1 MVSSTEEEEQKNKQV
16 VRQFIELHDRQD
28 LERVE
33 QLVSITNYL
42 LYYSGMPPM
51 DWDGHKK
58 LYLGIIKAFPDY
70 SHNLEDM
77 IAEGDKV
84 AVRLN
89 ITGTHKGEFHGILP
103 TGKKVSFY
111 ETDFLTIINGKI
123 TEEKATADMMA
134 LMQQIG
140 AAMPT
145 PSSAESDSTP
155 RSS

>member
-1 MVSSTEEEEQKNKQV
+1 MAPSTEQEQKNKQI

-28 LERVE
+28 LERAE

-51 DWDGHKK
+51 DWNGHKK
-58 LYLGIIKAFPDY
+58 LYLGIIIKAFPDY
-70 SHNLEDM
+70 HHNIEDM

-84 AVRLN
+84 AVYVN
-89 ITGTHKGEFHGILP
+89 NTGTHKGEFHGILP

-111 ETDFLTIINGKI
+111 ETDFLTIINGKV
-123 TEEKATADMMA
+123 TEEKAIADMMA

-140 AAMPT
+140 AAIPT
-145 PSSAESDSTP
+145 PSRAETDST
-155 RSS
+155 SHS

>member
-1 MVSSTEEEEQKNKQV
+1 MAPSTEQEQKNKQI

-28 LERVE
+28 LERAE

-51 DWDGHKK
+51 DWNGHKK
-58 LYLGIIKAFPDY
+58 LYLGIIIKAFPDY
-70 SHNLEDM
+70 SHNIEDM
-77 IAEGDKV
+77 VAEGDKV
-84 AVRLN
+84 AVYVN
-89 ITGTHKGEFHGILP
+89 NTGTHKGEFHGILP

-111 ETDFLTIINGKI
+111 ETDFLTIINGKV

-140 AAMPT
+140 AAIPT
-145 PSSAESDSTP
+145 PSRAETDSTP
-155 RSS
+155 RS